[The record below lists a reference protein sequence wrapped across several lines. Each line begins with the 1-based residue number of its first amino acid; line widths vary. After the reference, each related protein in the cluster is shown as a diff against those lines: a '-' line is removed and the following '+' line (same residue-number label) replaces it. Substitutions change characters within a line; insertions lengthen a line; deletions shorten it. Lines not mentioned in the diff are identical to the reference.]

1 MGAGAIIHKVKIG
14 EKTYPVCFTQRAW
27 IDFYEVSG
35 GVTFVTFQA
44 SPLQVAQ
51 LFYCTA
57 KEGAKK
63 EAKEF
68 KYDYDGFLDV
78 INDYPLDLAISFLE
92 AYNDEFK
99 NAEKAEPG
107 KK

>member
-1 MGAGAIIHKVKIG
+1 MSAGATIRKVKIG
-14 EKTYPVCFTQRAW
+14 EKSYPVCFTQRAW

-35 GVTFVTFQA
+35 GVSFVTFQA

-63 EAKEF
+63 EGKEF
-68 KYDYDGFLDV
+68 KYDFEAFLEV
-78 INDYPLDLAISFLE
+78 INDYPLDLTINFLE
-92 AYNDEFK
+92 AYNEEFK